1 VIVLGKE
8 IRYYRGQ
15 HQVRVVTLS
24 EGYWIIE
31 SLEEFEDTIDGQRVL
46 VKVGE
51 QRIVPPSLVFKQKSF
66 PPPIVKE
73 HTYELQMEKKLK
85 RLVTKEERAK
95 KKQIF

>member
-1 VIVLGKE
+1 MIVLGEE

-15 HQVRVVTLS
+15 HPVRVLTLS
-24 EGYWIIE
+24 EGYWIVE
-31 SLEEFEDTIDGQRVL
+31 SLEEFEDTIDGQKVP

-51 QRIVPPSLVFKQKSF
+51 QRIVPPSFVFKQKSM
-66 PPPIVKE
+66 PPVVKE

-95 KKQIF
+95 KKQIS